1 MFSALKDW
9 LHDLQRRL
17 TARFGNDI
25 STPDARRAAWWH
37 FQLMDHAFLRV
48 FWTNLHQIAPGVWRS
63 NQPSPGRLRYWH
75 VKLGLRSVLN
85 LRGESLQG
93 FYLFEEEA
101 CRETGMALYN
111 LQLYA
116 KKPPS
121 REKLEQL
128 FDLFQTMPKPL
139 LFHCKSGADRT
150 GLAAALY
157 LLTIENRPLAE
168 ARRQL
173 SWHYLHVENSPAGIQ
188 DHLLR
193 LYAQA
198 FATNGISFR
207 DWLHSG
213 YDPAAVFAS
222 FLRWRAGD
230 RSLV

>member
-1 MFSALKDW
+1 MISAIKDR

-17 TARFGNDI
+17 TARFGKDI

-37 FQLMDHAFLRV
+37 FQLMDHAFLRI
-48 FWTNLHQIAPGVWRS
+48 FWTNLHQVAPGVWRS
-63 NQPSPGRLRYWH
+63 NQPSPGRLRRWH

-85 LRGESLQG
+85 LRGESSQG

-116 KKPPS
+116 KQPPS
-121 REKLEQL
+121 REKLKQL
-128 FDLFQTMPKPL
+128 LDLFQTIPKPM

-157 LLTIENRPLAE
+157 LLTIENCPIAE
-168 ARRQL
+168 AQRQL
-173 SWHYLHVENSPAGIQ
+173 SRRYLHVENSRAGIQ

-193 LYAQA
+193 LYARA
-198 FATNGISFR
+198 FADTGISFR

-213 YDPAAVFAS
+213 YDPAVVSAS
-222 FLRWRAGD
+222 FLRWQAGD
-230 RSLV
+230 RSLA